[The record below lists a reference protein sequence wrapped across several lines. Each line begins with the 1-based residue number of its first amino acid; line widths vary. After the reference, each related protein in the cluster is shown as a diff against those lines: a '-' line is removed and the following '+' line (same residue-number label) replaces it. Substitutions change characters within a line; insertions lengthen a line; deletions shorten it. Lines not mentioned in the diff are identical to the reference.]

1 VGFVV
6 FSFDRPGYKKKYEQ
20 GAYTSRK
27 KNGGLMD
34 PMAGKQGLTSRDAGK
49 DGLNK
54 DDVFRIVFEKI
65 QTGILIVDPA
75 THTIIDANPIAEAL
89 IGRTR
94 EELIGS
100 TCHEFV
106 CPAKCGECPV
116 TDLHQDIHSL
126 ERAII
131 NAKGERIPILKTVA
145 KATIDGKECLIESF
159 IDILDRKKSEERK
172 LALIAF
178 MNESV
183 LRVNKPLELM
193 QQNFQVLAEQVRSG
207 DYDNEDIRMQLQ
219 IHANN
224 LAQITKNLA
233 ELSRQAVL
241 ERGVDIPP
249 EFRDFFVRK

>member
-1 VGFVV
+1 M
-6 FSFDRPGYKKKYEQ
+6 SE
-20 GAYTSRK
+20 
-27 KNGGLMD
+27 
-34 PMAGKQGLTSRDAGK
+34 KQGLFSGPKGGNAQHA
-49 DGLNK
+49 
-54 DDVFRIVFEKI
+54 DDVFRIVFERI
-65 QTGILIVDPA
+65 QTGILIVDPVS
-75 THTIIDANPIAEAL
+75 HTIIDANPIAAAL

-94 EELIGS
+94 DELIGS

-106 CPAKCGECPV
+106 CPVKCGQCPI

-126 ERAII
+126 EREII
-131 NAKGERIPILKTVA
+131 NAEGKRIPILKTVA
-145 KATIDGKECLIESF
+145 KATIDGKEYLIESF
-159 IDILDRKKSEERK
+159 FDILDRKKSEERK

-193 QQNFQVLAEQVRSG
+193 QQNFQVLADEVRSG
-207 DYDNEDIRMQLQ
+207 DYDAEDIRMQLQ

-224 LAQITKNLA
+224 LAQITTNLA

-249 EFRDFFVRK
+249 EFREFFVRK

>member
-1 VGFVV
+1 M
-6 FSFDRPGYKKKYEQ
+6 SE
-20 GAYTSRK
+20 
-27 KNGGLMD
+27 
-34 PMAGKQGLTSRDAGK
+34 KQGLFSGPTGGSAQHTG
-49 DGLNK
+49 
-54 DDVFRIVFEKI
+54 DVFRIVFEKI
-65 QTGILIVDPA
+65 QTGILIVDPER
-75 THTIIDANPIAEAL
+75 HIIIDANPLAAAL

-94 EELIGS
+94 DELIGS

-106 CPAKCGECPV
+106 CPAKCGQCPI

-145 KATIDGKECLIESF
+145 KATIDGKEYLIESF

-193 QQNFQVLAEQVRSG
+193 QQNFQVLADQVRSG
-207 DYDNEDIRMQLQ
+207 EYDDEDIRMQLQ

-224 LAQITKNLA
+224 LAQITRNLA